1 MRIALALPPSAHLT
15 MTKLINMY
23 HSNGTYMD
31 KLEEIIVE
39 FHKEPLPRLF
49 NRELS
54 VPVDTDKVITIVGLR
69 RVGKTYYLFQTIRK
83 LMDQGLEKKRLFY
96 INFEDERISDISVN
110 DLSRII
116 ELYYKINPDAETLYL
131 FFDEIQLI
139 DGWERFVR
147 RLTEKKE
154 VRIFLTGSSSK
165 LLSKE
170 IATSLRGR
178 TLSFNLFTLS
188 FREFLHALDFA
199 PGSPLIES
207 ERGVLR
213 RYLDEYLQSG
223 GFPELLQYDRMIR
236 LRTLKEYVDLIIY
249 RDLVERYGI
258 EKISALKF
266 MIKSLIRNFAR
277 ELSVRKLHNY
287 LQSAGVSLSKTK
299 VYEYFSYLEDINF
312 IFLLKKYGKGVR
324 EVEGSIPKIYLI
336 DLGFVT
342 LHGLGDMGRRIENVV
357 AIELLRQK
365 NYLKPLLEVFYWK
378 DTYGREVDFVLAE
391 GSEVV
396 QLIQVCY
403 DVSDPYTKD
412 RELKSLIKASKELD
426 CSNLSVITWD
436 YECEEEFRGCKVGFV
451 PLWKWLL

>member
-1 MRIALALPPSAHLT
+1 

-23 HSNGTYMD
+23 YSNSTHMD
-31 KLEEIIVE
+31 KLEEIITE
-39 FHKEPLPRLF
+39 FHKEPLPQLF
-49 NRELS
+49 KRELS
-54 VPVDTDKVITIVGLR
+54 VPVDTGKVITIIGLR
-69 RVGKTYYLFQTIRK
+69 RVGKTYYLFQTIRE

-96 INFEDERISDISVN
+96 INFEDERISDISAN
-110 DLSRII
+110 DLTRIV

-139 DGWERFVR
+139 DGWERFIR
-147 RLTEKKE
+147 RLTEKKDA
-154 VRIFLTGSSSK
+154 RIFLTGSSSK

-178 TLSFNLFTLS
+178 TLSYNLFTLS
-188 FREFLHALDFA
+188 FREFLHTSDFT
-199 PGSPLIES
+199 PDFPLIES
-207 ERGVLR
+207 ERGALR
-213 RYLDEYLQSG
+213 RYIDEYLQSG
-223 GFPELLQYDRMIR
+223 GFPELLRYDRMIR
-236 LRTLKEYVDLIIY
+236 LRTLQEYVDLIIY

-324 EVEGSIPKIYLI
+324 GVEGSIPKIYLI

-342 LHGLGDMGRRIENVV
+342 LHGLEDMGRRIENVV
-357 AIELLRQK
+357 AIELLRKK
-365 NYLKPLLEVFYWK
+365 NYFNPLLEVFYWK
-378 DTYGREVDFVLAE
+378 DTSGREVDFVLAE
-391 GSEVV
+391 GLEVT

-403 DVSDPYTKD
+403 DISDPYTKE
-412 RELKSLIKASKELD
+412 RELKSIARASKELD
-426 CSNLSVITWD
+426 CSNLLVVTWD
-436 YECEEEFRGCKVGFV
+436 FEGEEEFKGCKVGFV

>member
-1 MRIALALPPSAHLT
+1 
-15 MTKLINMY
+15 MTKLMNMY
-23 HSNGTYMD
+23 HSNSTYMD

-49 NRELS
+49 KRELS

-69 RVGKTYYLFQTIRK
+69 RVGKTYYLFQTIRE
-83 LMDQGLEKKRLFY
+83 LMDRGLEKKRLFY

-116 ELYYKINPDAETLYL
+116 ELYYKINPGAETLYL

-147 RLTEKKE
+147 RLTEKKD

-178 TLSFNLFTLS
+178 TLSYNLFTLS
-188 FREFLHALDFA
+188 FREFLHAKDFM

-207 ERGVLR
+207 ERGDLG

-223 GFPELLQYDRMIR
+223 GFPELLRYDRMVR
-236 LRTLKEYVDLIIY
+236 LRTLHEYVDLIIY

-342 LHGLGDMGRRIENVV
+342 LHGLGDVGRRIENVV
-357 AIELLRQK
+357 AIELSRQK
-365 NYLKPLLEVFYWK
+365 NYWSPLLEVFYWK

-391 GSEVV
+391 GSKVT

-403 DVSDPYTKD
+403 DVADPYTKD
-412 RELKSLIKASKELD
+412 RELKSLIKASQELD

-436 YECEEEFRGCKVGFV
+436 YEGEEEFEGFKVGFV

>member
-1 MRIALALPPSAHLT
+1 

-23 HSNGTYMD
+23 HSNSTYMD

-49 NRELS
+49 KRELS
-54 VPVDTDKVITIVGLR
+54 VPVDTDKVITIIGLR
-69 RVGKTYYLFQTIRK
+69 RVGKTYYLFQTIRE
-83 LMDQGLEKKRLFY
+83 LMDRGLEKKRIFY

-110 DLSRII
+110 DLARII
-116 ELYYKINPDAETLYL
+116 ELYYSINPGAETLYL

-178 TLSFNLFTLS
+178 TLSFNLLTLS
-188 FREFLHALDFA
+188 FREFLQTKDFT
-199 PGSPLIES
+199 PSSPLIES
-207 ERGVLR
+207 ERGAMR

-223 GFPELLQYDRMIR
+223 GFPELLRYDRMIR
-236 LRTLKEYVDLIIY
+236 LRTLQEYVDLIIY

-287 LQSAGVSLSKTK
+287 LQSAGVPLSKTK

-312 IFLLKKYGKGVR
+312 IFILKKYGKGVR

-342 LHGLGDMGRRIENVV
+342 LHGLEDVGRRIENVV

-365 NYLKPLLEVFYWK
+365 NYWSPLLEVFYWK

-391 GSEVV
+391 GSKVT

-403 DVSDPYTKD
+403 DITDPYTKD

-426 CSNLSVITWD
+426 CSNLSVVTWD
-436 YECEEEFRGCKVGFV
+436 YDGEEEFKGCKVGFV

>member
-1 MRIALALPPSAHLT
+1 
-15 MTKLINMY
+15 MTKLMNMY
-23 HSNGTYMD
+23 HSNSTYMD

-49 NRELS
+49 KRELS

-69 RVGKTYYLFQTIRK
+69 RVGKTYYLFQTIRD
-83 LMDQGLEKKRLFY
+83 LVDRGLEKKRLFY

-116 ELYYKINPDAETLYL
+116 ELYYKINPGAETLYL

-147 RLTEKKE
+147 RLTEKKD

-178 TLSFNLFTLS
+178 TLSYNLFTLS
-188 FREFLHALDFA
+188 FREFLHVKDFM
-199 PGSPLIES
+199 PGSPIIES
-207 ERGVLR
+207 ERGDMR

-223 GFPELLQYDRMIR
+223 GFPELLRYDRMVR
-236 LRTLKEYVDLIIY
+236 LRTLHEYVDLIIY

-258 EKISALKF
+258 EKTSALKF

-342 LHGLGDMGRRIENVV
+342 LHGLGDVGRRIENVV
-357 AIELLRQK
+357 AIELSRQK
-365 NYLKPLLEVFYWK
+365 NYWTPLLEVFYWK
-378 DTYGREVDFVLAE
+378 DTYRREVDFVLAE
-391 GSEVV
+391 GSKVT

-403 DVSDPYTKD
+403 DVADPYTKD
-412 RELKSLIKASKELD
+412 RELKSLIKASQELD

-436 YECEEEFRGCKVGFV
+436 YEGEEEFEGFKVGFV

>member
-1 MRIALALPPSAHLT
+1 
-15 MTKLINMY
+15 MTKLMNMY
-23 HSNGTYMD
+23 YSNSTYMD

-49 NRELS
+49 KRELS
-54 VPVDTDKVITIVGLR
+54 VPVDTDKVITIIGLR
-69 RVGKTYYLFQTIRK
+69 RVGKTYRLFQTIRE

-110 DLSRII
+110 DLARII

-131 FFDEIQLI
+131 FLDEIQLI

-188 FREFLHALDFA
+188 FREFLHAKDFT

-207 ERGVLR
+207 ERGALR

-223 GFPELLQYDRMIR
+223 GFPELLRYDRMVR
-236 LRTLKEYVDLIIY
+236 LRTLQEYVDLIIY

-342 LHGLGDMGRRIENVV
+342 LHGLEDVGRRMENVV

-365 NYLKPLLEVFYWK
+365 NYFNPLLEVFYWK

-391 GSEVV
+391 GSEVT

-403 DVSDPYTKD
+403 DVTDPYTKE

-436 YECEEEFRGCKVGFV
+436 YEGEEEFKGCKVGFV